1 CRRGPRAVR
10 GCEPALEE
18 QLSRVDLEL
27 ALLHGAPDPV
37 GLVRANLGVLV
48 EVEDLVR
55 PHRVALAV
63 EHHHHARLEAAHQV
77 LRDDDADFGGIEL
90 DHAAYRERAD
100 ALDEL
105 LDELGVIAGA
115 ALLVQEAERARWRQ
129 RLGVRPHRGQ
139 RVEGI
144 GDRRD
149 RAVEPDLLAFEPAR
163 VTAAVFSRRLQ
174 TSTSASGLRTTLSVR
189 RVTDSLTSLPSR
201 TVLPW
206 VSGRRSS
213 FTAATVCV

>member
-1 CRRGPRAVR
+1 MKRRGRLVFFFFFNDTATTEIYTLSLHDALPIW

-37 GLVRANLGVLV
+37 GLVRAHLGILV

-63 EHHHHARLEAAHQV
+63 EHHHHARLEAPHQV

-90 DHAAYRERAD
+90 HHAAYRERAD

-105 LDELGVIAGA
+105 LAELGG
-115 ALLVQEAERARWRQ
+115 
-129 RLGVRPHRGQ
+129 
-139 RVEGI
+139 
-144 GDRRD
+144 
-149 RAVEPDLLAFEPAR
+149 
-163 VTAAVFSRRLQ
+163 
-174 TSTSASGLRTTLSVR
+174 
-189 RVTDSLTSLPSR
+189 
-201 TVLPW
+201 
-206 VSGRRSS
+206 
-213 FTAATVCV
+213 

>member
-1 CRRGPRAVR
+1 MIRRPPRSTLFPYTTLFRSLRRPARPRRFRARACRRGPRALR

-37 GLVRANLGVLV
+37 GLVRAHLRILV

-90 DHAAYRERAD
+90 HHAAYRERAD
-100 ALDEL
+100 ALDE
-105 LDELGVIAGA
+105 
-115 ALLVQEAERARWRQ
+115 
-129 RLGVRPHRGQ
+129 
-139 RVEGI
+139 
-144 GDRRD
+144 
-149 RAVEPDLLAFEPAR
+149 
-163 VTAAVFSRRLQ
+163 
-174 TSTSASGLRTTLSVR
+174 
-189 RVTDSLTSLPSR
+189 
-201 TVLPW
+201 
-206 VSGRRSS
+206 
-213 FTAATVCV
+213 